1 MGAELMDASASP
13 EMWEYGD
20 FHNSWSMAEKFYCKT
35 INGLGRLE
43 QKRPCCVVIV
53 ASGLRSVSAVCAG
66 AGWGRGSGAGIQP
79 VSQLASCEQHGA
91 ATTAA
96 AQHQPLYAAHQGRT
110 LQLLHVMARISAVSC
125 TCVLRRSRPGDN
137 CNGKY
142 LWKPF

>member
-79 VSQLASCEQHGA
+79 VCQLASCEQHGA
-91 ATTAA
+91 ATLLQPSPSHST
-96 AQHQPLYAAHQGRT
+96 QHTKVGHCSYCMSWP
-110 LQLLHVMARISAVSC
+110 VSAVSC

-137 CNGKY
+137 CKY

>member
-91 ATTAA
+91 ATLLQPSTSHST
-96 AQHQPLYAAHQGRT
+96 QHTKVGHCSYCMSWP
-110 LQLLHVMARISAVSC
+110 VSAVSC